1 MIQTDIQAIVSAVNQ
16 HSAWTFVVVF
26 WAAAILSLASCTIV
40 RIPVVVGLIGGAADS
55 KKKAFLVTMSFVAAL
70 ILSYTLLGVLLGMI
84 ATLGSRMMGLSRYF
98 YYFAGFAVLF
108 IGVQMAGLIRIKT
121 LEALAERAF
130 SARHGGV
137 AGAFMFGLIFVL
149 FEAPTCPV
157 CGPFLVVIASLGI
170 IREDFFYAVMLFFTY
185 ALGQSLPIIMAG
197 VFSGIV
203 KYMHPKV
210 EVVERVA
217 PVIGGN
223 ILVALGILLFILG

>member
-1 MIQTDIQAIVSAVNQ
+1 MGTDIQAIVSAVNQ

-40 RIPVVVGLIGGAADS
+40 RIPVVIGLIGGAKS
-55 KKKAFLVTMSFVAAL
+55 KKKAFIVTMSFVAAL
-70 ILSYTLLGVLLGMI
+70 VLSYTLLGVLLGFI
-84 ATLGSRMMGLSRYF
+84 ATLGSKMMGLSRYF
-98 YYFAGFAVLF
+98 YYFAGSAVF
-108 IGVQMAGLIRIKT
+108 FVGIQMAGLIRIKP
-121 LEALAERAF
+121 LEALAARAF
-130 SARHGGV
+130 NVKYGGA
-137 AGAFMFGLIFVL
+137 AGAFIFGCIFVL

-157 CGPFLVVIASLGI
+157 CGPFLVVIAGLGI
-170 IREDFFYAVMLFFTY
+170 IKEDLLYAVLLFFTY

-203 KYMHPKV
+203 KYIHPKV

-223 ILVALGILLFILG
+223 VLIALGILLFIMG